1 MPSHFLPLVG
11 APPPSLIPA
20 GLCLG
25 SAAGAPV
32 ISTLGLWHPSGCD
45 NPFRRAAASMLAH
58 GPADSQVTLAATE
71 PILAKVHSTQSPR
84 STGNCRANEP
94 LMMVSLARSVS
105 LNSARFAASRVTAVY
120 GRPS

>member
-11 APPPSLIPA
+11 APSPSLIPA
-20 GLCLG
+20 GVCLG

-71 PILAKVHSTQSPR
+71 PIPAKVHSTQSPR
-84 STGNCRANEP
+84 AKGNCRADEP
-94 LMMVSLARSVS
+94 LTMVSPARSVS
-105 LNSARFAASRVTAVY
+105 RNSASVAPCQATAV
-120 GRPS
+120 